1 MLIYL
6 DNVLNRVGE
15 PNENYAREIL
25 ELYAFGVD
33 NRYTQ
38 KDIEEL
44 SRCFT
49 GWQIRKVRPD
59 QVFSYPQSAR
69 VPPTSPSTCYHEDV
83 LLDLGPGW
91 RYFKGRSEPVP
102 YVVTVSP
109 RWTRGD
115 FDDAAWLSGSTG
127 IGYGDGDDTTVL
139 EDMRGNYSSVY
150 MRRNFTLP
158 EDANLRAIQLSI
170 NYDDGFVAYLNG
182 REIARSANMEEAGN
196 PPA

>member
-59 QVFSYPQSAR
+59 QVLSFPQSAR
-69 VPPTSPSTCYHEDV
+69 VTHHRTQH
-83 LLDLGPGW
+83 
-91 RYFKGRSEPVP
+91 R
-102 YVVTVSP
+102 
-109 RWTRGD
+109 
-115 FDDAAWLSGSTG
+115 
-127 IGYGDGDDTTVL
+127 
-139 EDMRGNYSSVY
+139 
-150 MRRNFTLP
+150 LP
-158 EDANLRAIQLSI
+158 
-170 NYDDGFVAYLNG
+170 
-182 REIARSANMEEAGN
+182 
-196 PPA
+196 